1 MRTIDCTI
9 LLKSLI
15 PGDRYHGDRCECS
28 GNLTSGDPESG
39 CRVPAHI
46 GWGVASVCSGR
57 GECECGACVCD
68 SGEEVACDER
78 CHDVFQGER
87 WGTYTGSGASAT
99 TSSVTGT
106 SQVRHSRECRS
117 EMMLVSGLLCGG
129 HGTCVCRACLC
140 DPGWSGAACDCR
152 EAPEQCLDPETQV
165 TWHEEALT
173 WHDVIRGGSDMT

>member
-1 MRTIDCTI
+1 MT
-9 LLKSLI
+9 
-15 PGDRYHGDRCECS
+15 
-28 GNLTSGDPESG
+28 
-39 CRVPAHI
+39 
-46 GWGVASVCSGR
+46 
-57 GECECGACVCD
+57 
-68 SGEEVACDER
+68 DER

-106 SQVRHSRECRS
+106 SQVRDSRECKS

-152 EAPEQCLDPETQV
+152 EAPEQFGAQRSLCSASAV
-165 TWHEEALT
+165 YGALT
-173 WHDVIRGGSDMT
+173 LVTGAPLLPLRLIAPRMAALLAERSIWGSGGERGPGGGTSSALDAETGPLPLVPGPA